1 MENFRNRVKQLRE
14 SKNITQK
21 ELSELLGMK
30 TYTTITKW
38 ESGDNF
44 PKAKDI
50 KRLSEIFDVSSD
62 YLLGLSNETGSKI
75 SRISSKLNEP
85 RQKIVLNTATVQL
98 DEQNNENKKKS
109 NIIPINRIPE
119 NLPPYISRKILENF
133 VMPENTME
141 YESDEDMI
149 DVPILGRIAAGLPLD
164 AIENFDGTRPVPSH
178 FLSSARN
185 YYWLM
190 VEGHSMEPKIPF
202 GSYVLIESVP
212 DVTDGTIGAVLF
224 QEDTQ
229 ATLKKVYHEVDKLRL
244 VSINKEFKDQFATE
258 ERPAAVIG
266 QAVKVEIDL

>member
-21 ELSELLGMK
+21 ELSELLDMK

-98 DEQNNENKKKS
+98 SEQNKPKVIDITKVPGYIPYDSEN
-109 NIIPINRIPE
+109 
-119 NLPPYISRKILENF
+119 
-133 VMPENTME
+133 MGMA
-141 YESDEDMI
+141 
-149 DVPILGRIAAGLPLD
+149 PILGDIAAGYNIM
-164 AIENFDGTRPVPSH
+164 AEENFDGMMPV
-178 FLSSARN
+178 SAEYAGRDDVF
-185 YYWLM
+185 WLNIK
-190 VEGHSMEPKIPF
+190 GKSMETLIHDGMF
-202 GSYVLIESVP
+202 GLFEHSSDIN
-212 DVTDGTIGAVLF
+212 DGKIGAVMA
-224 QEDTQ
+224 EDGSWVTVKRVFHDVDQ
-229 ATLKKVYHEVDKLRL
+229 NGYLKNLILVPENESFDKII
-244 VSINKEFKDQFATE
+244 VNEYN
-258 ERPAAVIG
+258 PARVIG
-266 QAVKVEIDL
+266 RLLEVKQFF